1 MKKKTIQIFP
11 NIKFSKNLQID
22 TIKAGIKSK
31 LKEDIAIVSF
41 KELANVASVF
51 TKSKTCAPNIT
62 WLKKIK
68 NNEKAKAL
76 YINSGNANAY
86 TGKNGYQN
94 VIKIAK
100 HLADI
105 FDCKKENIIISTTGV
120 IGEQLP
126 IEKILNSFSKLSNK
140 KFQNT
145 QNWLSLAKAIM
156 TTDTFPKG
164 CYREIN
170 INNKKYNIVGICKG
184 SGMIAPNMATM
195 LAFIFTDLQ
204 IPSKQLKIILK
215 DAVEKSFNKIT
226 VDGDTST
233 NDMVSIFSLKKNKEK
248 TFLDKKNLKKFQENL
263 NDVAIQLAKKIVID
277 GEGAK
282 KLIEIEVFGAK
293 NNLQAKNVA
302 LSVANSLLVKTAI
315 AGEDANWGRIIMAI
329 GKSSATVDQKKISIQ
344 IGGFLI
350 IDKGEINKNYIE
362 KKLSKYLKSNE
373 ITINIDLSLGSGN
386 SKVWTCDLTKKYIEI
401 NADYRS

>member
-11 NIKFSKNLQID
+11 NIKFLKNLQID

-105 FDCKKENIIISTTGV
+105 FDCKKENIIISSTGV

-140 KFQNT
+140 KSENT

-204 IPSKQLKIILK
+204 IPSKQLKAMLK
-215 DAVEKSFNKIT
+215 DAVEESFNKIT

-233 NDMVSIFSLKKNKEK
+233 NDMVSIFSLKKNNEK

-293 NNLQAKNVA
+293 NNLQAKNIA

-329 GKSSATVDQKKISIQ
+329 GKSSAIIDQKKISIQ

-373 ITINIDLSLGSGN
+373 ITINIDLCLGPGN

>member
-1 MKKKTIQIFP
+1 
-11 NIKFSKNLQID
+11 
-22 TIKAGIKSK
+22 
-31 LKEDIAIVSF
+31 
-41 KELANVASVF
+41 
-51 TKSKTCAPNIT
+51 
-62 WLKKIK
+62 
-68 NNEKAKAL
+68 
-76 YINSGNANAY
+76 
-86 TGKNGYQN
+86 
-94 VIKIAK
+94 
-100 HLADI
+100 
-105 FDCKKENIIISTTGV
+105 
-120 IGEQLP
+120 
-126 IEKILNSFSKLSNK
+126 
-140 KFQNT
+140 
-145 QNWLSLAKAIM
+145 M

-204 IPSKQLKIILK
+204 IPSKQLKAMLK
-215 DAVEKSFNKIT
+215 DAVEESFNKIT

-233 NDMVSIFSLKKNKEK
+233 NDMVSIFSLKKNNEK
-248 TFLDKKNLKKFQENL
+248 KFLDKKNLKKFQENL

-293 NNLQAKNVA
+293 NNLQAKNIA

-329 GKSSATVDQKKISIQ
+329 GKSPAIIDQKKISIQ

-350 IDKGEINKNYIE
+350 IDKGEINKNYLE

-373 ITINIDLSLGSGN
+373 IIINIDLSLGPGN

>member
-11 NIKFSKNLQID
+11 NIKFLKNLQID

-94 VIKIAK
+94 VIRIAK

-105 FDCKKENIIISTTGV
+105 FDCKKENIIISSTGV

-140 KFQNT
+140 KSQNT

-164 CYREIN
+164 YYKEIN

-204 IPSKQLKIILK
+204 IPSKQLKVSLK
-215 DAVEKSFNKIT
+215 DAVEESFNKIT

-263 NDVAIQLAKKIVID
+263 NDVAIQLAKKIVLD

-329 GKSSATVDQKKISIQ
+329 GKSSAIIDQKKISIQ

-362 KKLSKYLKSNE
+362 KKLSKYLKSHE
-373 ITINIDLSLGSGN
+373 ITINIDLCLGPGN

>member
-11 NIKFSKNLQID
+11 NIKFLKNLQID

-105 FDCKKENIIISTTGV
+105 FDCKKENIIISSTGV

-140 KFQNT
+140 KSENT

-204 IPSKQLKIILK
+204 IPSKQLKAMLK
-215 DAVEKSFNKIT
+215 DAVEESFNKIT

-233 NDMVSIFSLKKNKEK
+233 NDMVSIFSLKKNNEK
-248 TFLDKKNLKKFQENL
+248 KFLDKKNLKKFQENL

-293 NNLQAKNVA
+293 NNLQAKNIA

-329 GKSSATVDQKKISIQ
+329 GKSPAIIDQKKISIQ

-373 ITINIDLSLGSGN
+373 IIINIDLSLGPGN

>member
-11 NIKFSKNLQID
+11 NIKFLKNLQID

-105 FDCKKENIIISTTGV
+105 FDCKKENIIISSTGV

-140 KFQNT
+140 KSENT

-204 IPSKQLKIILK
+204 IPSKQLKAMLK
-215 DAVEKSFNKIT
+215 DAVEESFNKIT

-293 NNLQAKNVA
+293 NNLQAKNIA

-329 GKSSATVDQKKISIQ
+329 GKSPAIIDQKKISIQ

-373 ITINIDLSLGSGN
+373 IIINIDLSLGPGN

>member
-11 NIKFSKNLQID
+11 NIKFLKNLQID

-105 FDCKKENIIISTTGV
+105 FDCKKENIIISSTGV

-140 KFQNT
+140 KSQNT
-145 QNWLSLAKAIM
+145 QDWLSLAKAIM

-164 CYREIN
+164 YYREIN

-204 IPSKQLKIILK
+204 IPSKQLKVSLK
-215 DAVEKSFNKIT
+215 DAVEESFNKIT

-263 NDVAIQLAKKIVID
+263 TDVAIQLAKKIVLD

-329 GKSSATVDQKKISIQ
+329 GKSTAIIDQKKISIQ

-373 ITINIDLSLGSGN
+373 ITINIDLCLGPGN

>member
-11 NIKFSKNLQID
+11 NIKFLKNLQID
-22 TIKAGIKSK
+22 VIKAGIKSK

-94 VIKIAK
+94 VIRIAK

-105 FDCKKENIIISTTGV
+105 FDCKKENIIISSTGV

-126 IEKILNSFSKLSNK
+126 IEKILNSLSKLTNK
-140 KFQNT
+140 KSQNT

-164 CYREIN
+164 CFREIT

-204 IPSKQLKIILK
+204 IPSKQLKVSLK
-215 DAVEKSFNKIT
+215 DAGEESFNKIT

-248 TFLDKKNLKKFQENL
+248 TFLDKKNLKIFQENL
-263 NDVAIQLAKKIVID
+263 NDVAIQLAKKIVVD

-293 NNLQAKNVA
+293 NTLQAKNVA

-329 GKSSATVDQKKISIQ
+329 GKSSAIIDQKKISIQ

-373 ITINIDLSLGSGN
+373 ITINIDLCLGPGN